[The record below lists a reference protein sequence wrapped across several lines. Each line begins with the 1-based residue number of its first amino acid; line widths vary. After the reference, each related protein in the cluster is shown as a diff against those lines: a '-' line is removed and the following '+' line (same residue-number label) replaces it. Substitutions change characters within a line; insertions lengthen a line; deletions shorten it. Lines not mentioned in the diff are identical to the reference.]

1 MFFSNDSV
9 YQDSTSLYFVSSL
22 VFKQFQQNRYFVDL
36 SFYKTN
42 LFKITLDGVMACVCV
57 CVCALLISKKQRI
70 ELEMSEMITPLVL
83 NMYMHVVLLLTLLN
97 TFSKY

>member
-1 MFFSNDSV
+1 MFCSNDNV
-9 YQDSTSLYFVSSL
+9 YQDSISLFFVSSL

-36 SFYKTN
+36 SFCKTN
-42 LFKITLDGVMACVCV
+42 LFKITLDGVRACV

-83 NMYMHVVLLLTLLN
+83 NMYMHVVLLLILLN